1 MADDAHLSQT
11 TSGRSLLRSPA
22 AIRRAPVRLLLIL
35 PVALT
40 LAGCNASQGVD
51 LSSQGAPV
59 NTAGRF
65 ASSYNPYNPIK
76 YAQTS
81 GFYAGR

>member
-1 MADDAHLSQT
+1 MADEADPSRASPF
-11 TSGRSLLRSPA
+11 RPLLTNRKASFAVA
-22 AIRRAPVRLLLIL
+22 ALLAVALASCNANPDIDPSAQSAPVI
-35 PVALT
+35 
-40 LAGCNASQGVD
+40 
-51 LSSQGAPV
+51 

>member
-1 MADDAHLSQT
+1 MADKADRPSPG
-11 TSGRSLLRSPA
+11 SPFRSLLTSRKASFA
-22 AIRRAPVRLLLIL
+22 VLAILA
-35 PVALT
+35 VA
-40 LAGCNASQGVD
+40 LAGCNANPEIDPST
-51 LSSQGAPV
+51 QGAPV
-59 NTAGRF
+59 INTAGRF